1 MLSENYLLSEER
13 HDEDNRRQDDHA
25 RHDAN
30 ADLLQNRIF
39 TSQSFSENCSFLP
52 GEVEHLGETEVR
64 VSEVAFHLTIP
75 DQHQYGAD

>member
-1 MLSENYLLSEER
+1 MLSENDSLSEER

-25 RHDAN
+25 GHDAN

-39 TSQSFSENCSFLP
+39 TSQDFSEDFSFLP
-52 GEVEHLGETEVR
+52 REVEHLGEAKVG

-75 DQHQYGAD
+75 GHHQ